1 MTKNTNHAFFGEGE
15 DFAKI
20 WSEAQIKSFHENLT
34 AAFEKSDVKRPKDD
48 GFAFRPSVYHDGEIE
63 IFYVDNHLPI
73 AFDDGMVLTQNCNA
87 LDDYVIAQIVSG
99 IRTLENDSAK
109 IIRNAKLVQKYLSTE
124 FQGYGV
130 SRYEITPYGFHM
142 PEPYSAKAKVTD
154 QLELTFVIDIEL
166 LDNTARMRGMSFLYT
181 APVEMTEW
189 RIPPILKDH
198 LENQEKRA
206 NTGYKGEI
214 MIDSVSA
221 AFLKRTMLPED
232 LKLFVDLMVAQ
243 ETPAHAELDHN
254 SITDKVNLPE
264 RMIDARII
272 NGRIITRTAID
283 EDVYLISDRIEIIGK
298 NVDPEALKDAI
309 GKPVTDIIK
318 SNFFTSK
325 VIVKAIDT
333 AESSSVFSDDVISLL
348 VDLPLVKL
356 TSLVPTKR
364 LSVSREKTRTKVQM
378 MREKMREKA

>member
-1 MTKNTNHAFFGEGE
+1 MTKNTDHTFFGEGE
-15 DFAKI
+15 EFAKI
-20 WSEAQIKSFHENLT
+20 WSKAQIRSFHQNLS
-34 AAFEKSDVKRPKDD
+34 AAFKKSAVKRPEDEN
-48 GFAFRPSVYHDGEIE
+48 FTFRPSVYHDGEIE
-63 IFYVDNHLPI
+63 IFYVDDHLPM
-73 AFDDGMVLTQNCNA
+73 AFEDGMVLTQNCNA
-87 LDDYVIAQIVSG
+87 LDDHVIAQIVSG
-99 IRTLENDSAK
+99 IKALQNDSAK
-109 IIRNAKLVQKYLSTE
+109 LTRNMTLVQKYLSSR

-130 SRYEITPYGFHM
+130 NRYEVTPYGFHM

-181 APVEMTEW
+181 APVEMTQW

-198 LENQEKRA
+198 LDNQETRA

-214 MIDSVSA
+214 MIDTVSA

-232 LKLFVDLMVAQ
+232 LKIFVNLMMSQ
-243 ETPAHAELDHN
+243 ETPAHAELDHD
-254 SITDKVNLPE
+254 SIAGKVNLPD

-283 EDVYLISDRIEIIGK
+283 EDVYLISDRIEIIGNK
-298 NVDPEALKDAI
+298 VNPDVLEDAI
-309 GKPVTDIIK
+309 GKPVSDIIK
-318 SNFFTSK
+318 SDFITSK
-325 VIVKAIDT
+325 VILKTVDT
-333 AESSSVFSDDVISLL
+333 AESSSVFSEDVISLL

-364 LSVSREKTRTKVQM
+364 LSVSREQARAKVKM
-378 MREKMREKA
+378 MRERMREKA